1 MEEITL
7 VDENSNKVS
16 AIISIP
22 PNAKSVVVLSH
33 GFGSCKE
40 RKNYKEFE
48 TELNAMGIGTVRYDY
63 YGHGKLYCDNS
74 KKSTYLVTKDVTL
87 SKMVASLRAVVSY
100 VKGRGDYSIGL
111 MGNSFGGLLS
121 LIVASQ
127 DSSIKA
133 LALKSP
139 VVEPISFWRNR
150 LGDKGI
156 KDWEKKGIMHWGC
169 VGEDFDLEFGF
180 WKDLQGYDTLALAK
194 QIRCPVLIVH
204 GGADTIVPIKQ
215 SQALAN
221 ILGVQV
227 HIVAGADHDYGTTKQ
242 HNEMKSAIEKFLKE
256 KLV

>member
-7 VDENSNKVS
+7 VDENQNKVS

-22 PNAKSVVVLSH
+22 PNAKSVVALSH

-48 TELNAMGIGTVRYDY
+48 TELNAVGIGTVRYDY

-74 KKSTYLVTKDVTL
+74 KKSTYSVTKDVTL
-87 SKMVASLRAVVSY
+87 SKMVASLREVVSY
-100 VKGRGDYSIGL
+100 IKKKGNYSIGL

-139 VVEPISFWRNR
+139 VVEPISFWQNR
-150 LGDKGI
+150 LGDKRI

-169 VGEDFDLEFGF
+169 VGEDFDLEFDF
-180 WKDLQGYDTLALAK
+180 WKDLQAYDTLTLAK
-194 QIRCPVLIVH
+194 QMRCPVLIVH

-215 SQALAN
+215 SQALAK

-227 HIVAGADHDYGTTKQ
+227 RVVAGADHDYETTKQ
-242 HNEMKSAIEKFLKE
+242 HNEMKSAIEEFLKE